1 MAELN
6 FFDTYVLMAIHEEI
20 VPMGTFFKDRY
31 FPTGAADIFNADKVL
46 TEYKKGDRK
55 MAAFVAPRVGDIPM
69 DRRGY
74 EIHEYT
80 PAYIAPSRILS
91 LDDLKK
97 RGFGEALYP
106 GMDAAQRAEQIQK
119 DDLKEMDDRIV
130 RREEWMAVETMINNG
145 CTMQEYI
152 DDKTTGDVN
161 VVHFYDGQTSEHTY
175 TVASGKEWDTQYGD
189 IFGDVKA
196 MCTMLAYRGLPAV
209 DLILGTDASEAIM
222 KSQEVRE
229 RINKESGLITGAID
243 PKLTSYP
250 GVAFLGN
257 LNFNGY
263 RLNLF
268 EVSESYVND
277 NNQNTPYFPAKS
289 ALVTAPGCGHMMYGA
304 ISQIDFGATDFATHA
319 AKRVPKFILD
329 QPNDLRKLRLACRPL
344 AAPQNYCPYI
354 YAANVVSA

>member
-106 GMDAAQRAEQIQK
+106 GMDAAQRAAQIQK

-161 VVHFYDGQTSEHTY
+161 VVNFYDGQTSEHTY

-196 MCTMLAYRGLPAV
+196 MCKMLAYRGLPAV

-250 GVAFLGN
+250 GVAFLGT

>member
-106 GMDAAQRAEQIQK
+106 GMDAAQRAERIQR

-196 MCTMLAYRGLPAV
+196 MCKMLAYRGLPAV

-229 RINKESGLITGAID
+229 RINKESGLITGTID

-250 GVAFLGN
+250 GVAFLGT

-277 NNQNTPYFPAKS
+277 NNQDTPYFPEKS

>member
-106 GMDAAQRAEQIQK
+106 GMDAAQRAAQIQK

-161 VVHFYDGQTSEHTY
+161 VVNFYDGQTSEHTY

-196 MCTMLAYRGLPAV
+196 MCKMLAYRGLPAV

-250 GVAFLGN
+250 GVAFLGT

-277 NNQNTPYFPAKS
+277 NNQDTPYFPAKS

-304 ISQIDFGATDFATHA
+304 ISQIDFGAIDFATHA